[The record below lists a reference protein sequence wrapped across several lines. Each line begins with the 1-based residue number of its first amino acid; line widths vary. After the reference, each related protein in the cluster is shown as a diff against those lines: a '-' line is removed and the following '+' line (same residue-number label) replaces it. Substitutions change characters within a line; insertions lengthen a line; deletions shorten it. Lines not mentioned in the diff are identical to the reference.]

1 MSTTFDLGL
10 VVACAFLG
18 AIGALLA
25 GFGHAA
31 FWLCW
36 LSAVVA
42 LAGVFAAWRRP

>member
-31 FWLCW
+31 FWLFW
-36 LSAVVA
+36 LGAA
-42 LAGVFAAWRRP
+42 AAFAGIFAARKPP